1 MPVIY
6 LETFIEAPIETCFDL
21 ARDIDIHMKS
31 TKETNEKAI
40 GGVTSGLLEVGDF
53 VTWEATHLG
62 VKQTL
67 TAQVTAMNRP
77 DWFIDEMVAGA
88 FHSFV
93 HTHRFEEMD
102 GVTLMIDQFIYKAP
116 FGIAGTIANVI
127 FLKRYMHRFLHK
139 RATTLKAIAEE
150 N

>member
-1 MPVIY
+1 MALIY
-6 LETFIEAPIETCFDL
+6 LETFIEAPVETCFDL
-21 ARDIDIHMKS
+21 ARDVDVHMKS
-31 TKETNEKAI
+31 TRGTNEKAV

-53 VTWEATHLG
+53 VTWEAKHLG

-67 TAQVTAMNRP
+67 TAQITAMNRP
-77 DWFIDEMVAGA
+77 DYFIDEMVSGA

-116 FGIAGTIANVI
+116 FGLAGKIANVA
-127 FLKRYMHRFLHK
+127 FLKRYMHRFLQQ
-139 RATTLKAIAEE
+139 RATALKTIAESS
-150 N
+150 